1 MYPIKSLDRKNVLK
15 LIAISLLGV
24 LFTTGLIYMADW
36 KLESVNSLYHYLG
49 MIFLMTL
56 TYTVGWIIAFK
67 YEKEKKKSDEGEDL

>member
-1 MYPIKSLDRKNVLK
+1 MYPIKALDSKNVLK
-15 LIAISLLGV
+15 LIAISLLGA

-67 YEKEKKKSDEGEDL
+67 YEKKKRNRENED